1 MMAIFNAPLDLLDHP
16 KIAIDCSLDII
27 RNMKS
32 LNIELQKEDLPP
44 VAIGIGIN
52 TGIAVIGNMGSESRF
67 DYTAI
72 GDAVNTA
79 ARLESGTK
87 EAGVDML
94 IGYNTAIKTDYKLE
108 LLEPLK
114 VKGKDKPLE
123 VYTWDL
129 EADKQEA
136 MKDVNRLRKTFA
148 NHDLDELALAKPG
161 LLQGKVNKASNRVMD
176 TLEKLS
182 DPNQFNEKPSNN

>member
-1 MMAIFNAPLDLLDHP
+1 MTVGGSAYWIDHLHDQISIL
-16 KIAIDCSLDII
+16 KGNQIVLETEIEKQNESIKNYLEQQK
-27 RNMKS
+27 NQQVQ
-32 LNIELQKEDLPP
+32 LNQ
-44 VAIGIGIN
+44 
-52 TGIAVIGNMGSESRF
+52 
-67 DYTAI
+67 
-72 GDAVNTA
+72 
-79 ARLESGTK
+79 
-87 EAGVDML
+87 
-94 IGYNTAIKTDYKLE
+94 
-108 LLEPLK
+108 
-114 VKGKDKPLE
+114 
-123 VYTWDL
+123 L